1 MPCYLLYQRIKKLLE
16 QFNFITQNE
25 IENELLKENS
35 DEELHEMSEDD
46 LYALILAIYKKLIK
60 KKMRK
65 EANLLYI

>member
-1 MPCYLLYQRIKKLLE
+1 MPCYFLYQRIKKLLE